1 MKIKKL
7 VSMANKEELQYLEIV
22 RECIEKGHRQDDRTG
37 TGTLS
42 LFGRSMRFSLENG
55 RLPLLTTKT
64 VPFRVVLEELL
75 FFIRS
80 QTDNKILKKK
90 NIHIWDSNS
99 TKEFYASYGIKREE
113 DDLGPV
119 YGFQWRHFGA
129 EYKTCKDNYAGQGI
143 DQLKIAIDTLRTS
156 PSSRRMVV
164 TAWNPLQLSGMALP
178 PCHLLFQFFVADGKL
193 SCVLYQRSADMGLG
207 VPFNICS
214 YSLLTIMVAKITGL
228 EPGEFIHFMGDT
240 HVYLD
245 HVEPLGIQL
254 EREPREFPVL
264 KLAEKEYKEIED
276 FDVGDFIL
284 ENYNPHPKIA
294 MKMSS

>member
-1 MKIKKL
+1 
-7 VSMANKEELQYLEIV
+7 MANQEELQYLEIV
-22 RECIEKGHRQDDRTG
+22 RECIERGCRQNDRTG

-42 LFGRSMRFSLENG
+42 LIGRSMRFSLENG
-55 RLPLLTTKT
+55 KLPLLTTKT
-64 VPFRVVLEELL
+64 VPFKIVLEELL

-80 QTDNKILKKK
+80 QTDNKVLKKK
-90 NIHIWDSNS
+90 NIHIWDGNS
-99 TKEFYASYGIKREE
+99 TKEFYANYGINREE

-129 EYKTCKDNYAGQGI
+129 KYKTCKDSYDNQGI
-143 DQLKIAIDTLRTS
+143 DQLKIAIDTIRTN
-156 PSSRRMVV
+156 PSSRRIVV
-164 TAWNPLQLSGMALP
+164 TAWNPLQLSEMALP
-178 PCHLLFQFFVADGKL
+178 PCHLLFQFFVANGKL
-193 SCVLYQRSADMGLG
+193 SCILYQRSADMGLG

-245 HVEPLGIQL
+245 HIEPLKVQL
-254 EREPREFPVL
+254 EREPREFPTL
-264 KLAEKEYKEIED
+264 RLAEKDYKEIDD
-276 FDVGDFIL
+276 FDVNDFIL
-284 ENYNPHPKIA
+284 ENYDPHPKII

>member
-1 MKIKKL
+1 
-7 VSMANKEELQYLEIV
+7 MANKEELQYLEIV
-22 RECIEKGHRQDDRTG
+22 KECIEKGCRQDDRTG

-55 RLPLLTTKT
+55 RLPLLTTKA
-64 VPFRVVLEELL
+64 VPFKTVLEELL
-75 FFIRS
+75 FFVRS

-90 NIHIWDSNS
+90 NIHIWDGNS
-99 TKEFYASYGIKREE
+99 TKEFYASYGINREE
-113 DDLGPV
+113 DDLGPI

-129 EYKTCKDNYAGQGI
+129 EYKTCKDNYDNQGV
-143 DQLKIAIDTLRTS
+143 DQLKIVIDTIRTS
-156 PSSRRMVV
+156 PSSRRMIVS
-164 TAWNPLQLSGMALP
+164 AWNPLQLSEMALP
-178 PCHLLFQFFVADGKL
+178 PCHLMFQFYVANGKL
-193 SCVLYQRSADMGLG
+193 SCILFQRSADMGLG

-228 EPGEFIHFMGDT
+228 EPGEFIHFMGDA

-245 HVEPLGIQL
+245 HVDPLKTQL
-254 EREPREFPVL
+254 EREPKEFPML

-276 FDVGDFIL
+276 FDVKDFIL
-284 ENYNPHPKIA
+284 ENYDPHPKIV